1 MLERNVFPKKYK
13 QNKIYKIPYGKKENI
28 VRKKEDIIISLRKKE
43 NICWI
48 LLKFLGFV
56 DGLLGAEEV
65 LRGRR

>member
-1 MLERNVFPKKYK
+1 MYFQKIQTKQDLQNTRWEEGKYSEEEGRY
-13 QNKIYKIPYGKKENI
+13 NL
-28 VRKKEDIIISLRKKE
+28 ISLRKKE